1 MMQFLEPNTFIILP
15 LLIGALNLLTPFI
28 TTEDSSIRSFFLITF
43 SLFFLASV
51 LVLDYLF
58 FYGWQYNCTL
68 LDIGKFSISIHLEP
82 VGLVFLSLI
91 AVLWVCALL
100 YTIKF
105 LAINEIKSSNRFLFF
120 MNACIL
126 TGCLIALSANLL
138 TMFIGYEILTLLT
151 VPLIAHY
158 SNQKTSEAIYKYLKI
173 LMISSIVLFLPAI
186 IFIYNAAGHG
196 DFKAGGFLSGYFEH
210 STAIILLLMMIFGIA
225 KAAIFPLHGWLPTA
239 MIAIYPASA
248 ILHAVVVVKTG
259 LFCIYKI
266 MLYVFGLTYLQ
277 ELFQDYNWLIYF
289 PIITIAYSSVKAIS
303 CRQIKTILAYST
315 MNQLSISL
323 LSAFMLSEK
332 GLIAAIIHMV
342 SHSFTKICLF
352 YSTGNIFSVKSSY
365 TINELIG
372 TKTTMPK
379 TGFFMV
385 ISGLSLIGLPPFAGF
400 ISKFYILTAAA
411 DLDNFLVIATILIS
425 SLFSATYVLKILIFI
440 YKPTDKEFISHIK
453 LKHYFDE
460 AIKSKRI
467 KKLVGLNNRVEKILP
482 SFMIISII
490 LCMLCVVGFFFI
502 QQLLQEFLV
511 LI

>member
-1 MMQFLEPNTFIILP
+1 
-15 LLIGALNLLTPFI
+15 
-28 TTEDSSIRSFFLITF
+28 
-43 SLFFLASV
+43 
-51 LVLDYLF
+51 
-58 FYGWQYNCTL
+58 
-68 LDIGKFSISIHLEP
+68 
-82 VGLVFLSLI
+82 
-91 AVLWVCALL
+91 
-100 YTIKF
+100 
-105 LAINEIKSSNRFLFF
+105 
-120 MNACIL
+120 
-126 TGCLIALSANLL
+126 
-138 TMFIGYEILTLLT
+138 
-151 VPLIAHY
+151 
-158 SNQKTSEAIYKYLKI
+158 
-173 LMISSIVLFLPAI
+173 
-186 IFIYNAAGHG
+186 
-196 DFKAGGFLSGYFEH
+196 
-210 STAIILLLMMIFGIA
+210 
-225 KAAIFPLHGWLPTA
+225 